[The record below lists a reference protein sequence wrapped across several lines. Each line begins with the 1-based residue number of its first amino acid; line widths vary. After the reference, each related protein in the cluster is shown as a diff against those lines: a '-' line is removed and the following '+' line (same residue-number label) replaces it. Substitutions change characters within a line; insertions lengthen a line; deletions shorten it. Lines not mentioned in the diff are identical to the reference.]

1 LAGGKKGFFMFS
13 ALRRIVNW
21 IRELEPSVI
30 REIIIIVIILI
41 ISVVLSLPEYRQ
53 DKENLRIWNQMH
65 QDAQNNEN

>member
-1 LAGGKKGFFMFS
+1 MFS